1 MKLISNV
8 TIAALSLS
16 VLCLSSCKQSEPD
29 PYTGLKL
36 AASSTLVDA
45 GNSLTLT
52 GTFYKE
58 DAADAV
64 SSVSY
69 VLSSDTTGGAY
80 FGTAGTTTTSV
91 TSGSAVALTLGSV
104 TSGQVKVSATCG
116 SYSSVLCCG
125 VKGNSSSISA
135 SDLPSG
141 FASYGASSQFGG
153 NGGTVVTVTARSD
166 LLTYAKKGN
175 YVIYVDGMI
184 DMTGGCLPSSATD
197 DDAELGAFISNYTG
211 GTYTSWSA
219 WRKAYAGACT
229 SSSDYTSTD
238 STLNGYQTKLVNA
251 WKALIQISVAKNTTI
266 IGLTSS
272 CGIKGGTISLSG
284 VSNVALRNLVIQDP
298 IDPFPHHEDG
308 DGFNA
313 QYDGIT
319 IQGTTSHIWIDHCT
333 FEDTIC
339 TQFSDFA
346 YPSLSGGGSEM
357 WQIYDGLCDMKD
369 SADYVTVSYCIFKNH
384 DKTMLFGSSD
394 SNCSNNN
401 NGLRTITLHHNEF
414 INCVQRLPMVRNT
427 MCHIYNNYYYVDGS
441 GYSNSYAVGL
451 RAGNEVYAEGNYFG
465 SGITATSDS
474 YGNYYFINNSGCSSM
489 GSAAWQPSSWYAY
502 SADSPGIAK
511 SDVSTTAGAGI
522 LSVNK

>member
-1 MKLISNV
+1 MKLISNA
-8 TIAALSLS
+8 TIAVLSLS
-16 VLCLSSCKQSEPD
+16 VLCLSSCKQSEPES
-29 PYTGLKL
+29 YTGLKL
-36 AASSTLVDA
+36 CCVSTIVDA

-58 DAADAV
+58 DAADAA

-80 FGTAGTTTTSV
+80 FGTAGTTTSV

-104 TSGQVKVSATCG
+104 TSGQVKVSARCR
-116 SYSSVLCCG
+116 SYSSVLYCG

-135 SDLPSG
+135 ADLPSG
-141 FASYGASSQFGG
+141 FASYEAKPNFGG
-153 NGGTVVTVTARSD
+153 YSGTVVTVSTRSD
-166 LLTYAKKGN
+166 LLTNAKKGN

-184 DMTGGCLPSSATD
+184 DMTDGCLPSSAID
-197 DDAELGAFISNYTG
+197 DDAELGTFISTKTDG
-211 GTYTSWSA
+211 GYRSWSA

-229 SSSDYTSTD
+229 SSSDYTSTN
-238 STLNGYQTKLVNA
+238 STLDGYQSKLVSA
-251 WKALIQISVAKNTTI
+251 WKSLIQIPVASNTTI

-319 IQGTTSHIWIDHCT
+319 IQGTTDHIWIDHCT

-339 TQFSDFA
+339 KKFDDFD
-346 YPSLSGGGSEM
+346 YPSLQGGSTEM

-369 SADYVTVSYCIFKNH
+369 SADYITVSYCIFKNH
-384 DKTMLFGSSD
+384 DKTMLLGSSD

-414 INCVQRLPMVRNT
+414 LNCVQRLPMVRNT
-427 MCHIYNNYYYVDGS
+427 MCHIYNNYYCVDGTA
-441 GYSNSYAVGL
+441 YSNSYAVGL

-474 YGNYYFINNSGCSSM
+474 YGEYYFTNNSGCSSM
-489 GSAAWQPSSWYAY
+489 GSAAWQPSAWYAY
-502 SADSPGIAK
+502 TVDSPSKA
-511 SDVSTTAGAGI
+511 VSAVLSSAGAGKV
-522 LSVNK
+522 SVSK

>member
-1 MKLISNV
+1 MKLISNI
-8 TIAALSLS
+8 TIAVLSLS
-16 VLCLSSCKQSEPD
+16 VLCLPSCKQAEAES
-29 PYTGLKL
+29 YTGLKL

-45 GNSLTLT
+45 GNSLTVT

-58 DAADAV
+58 DAADATAT
-64 SSVSY
+64 VSY

-80 FGTAGTTTTSV
+80 FGTAGTTTSG
-91 TSGSAVALTLGSV
+91 TSGSAVTLTLGSV

-116 SYSSVLCCG
+116 SYSAVIYCG

-135 SDLPSG
+135 ADLPSG
-141 FASYGASSQFGG
+141 FASYGASSNFGG
-153 NGGTVVTVTARSD
+153 NGGTVKIVNTSSD
-166 LLTYAKKGN
+166 LLTYAKKGSC
-175 YVIYVDGMI
+175 VIYVNGMI

-197 DDAELGAFISNYTG
+197 DDAELGAFISSYTD

-229 SSSDYTSTD
+229 SSSDYTSTN
-238 STLNGYQTKLVNA
+238 STLNGYQTKLVKA
-251 WKALIQISVAKNTTI
+251 WKTLIQIPVASNTTI

-339 TQFSDFA
+339 TKFSDFA

-369 SADYVTVSYCIFKNH
+369 SADYITVSYCVFKNH
-384 DKTMLFGSSD
+384 DKTMLLGSSD
-394 SNCSNNN
+394 TNYSANN
-401 NGLRTITLHHNEF
+401 NGLRTVTLHHNEF
-414 INCVQRLPMVRNT
+414 LNCVQRLPMVRNT
-427 MCHIYNNYYYVDGS
+427 MCHIYNNYYCVDGTA
-441 GYSNSYAVGL
+441 YSNSYAVGL

-474 YGNYYFINNSGCSSM
+474 YGDYYFTNNSGCSSM
-489 GSAAWQPSSWYAY
+489 GSAAWQPSSYYAY
-502 SADSPGIAK
+502 TVDSP
-511 SDVSTTAGAGI
+511 STAMSNVLSSAGAGKA
-522 LSVNK
+522 SVSK